1 MAQKRGSQ
9 DDAIATMQQAKAKAA
24 LMSLQLK
31 MGTDSMPL
39 IGGDG
44 QAQGGSTPPPP
55 SSPPHHSSTEYRI
68 DGLAEDYFCEEL
80 EINDYPQHARWK
92 VTHRREMSHIMEMT
106 DVAITSRG
114 SYIPA
119 GRKPA
124 AGERKLYL
132 LIEGKSR
139 NAVRQGKKEV
149 RRVLE
154 ETAAQSKPDDSA
166 YSRYSVV

>member
-1 MAQKRGSQ
+1 MA
-9 DDAIATMQQAKAKAA
+9 
-24 LMSLQLK
+24 
-31 MGTDSMPL
+31 
-39 IGGDG
+39 
-44 QAQGGSTPPPP
+44 
-55 SSPPHHSSTEYRI
+55 
-68 DGLAEDYFCEEL
+68 
-80 EINDYPQHARWK
+80 
-92 VTHRREMSHIMEMT
+92 HITEMT
-106 DVAITSRG
+106 DVSITSRG

-139 NAVRQGKKEV
+139 NAVRQGKKEI